1 MEKSAPF
8 LTKINQD
15 FNQGGGSM
23 FEINGI
29 QWDVV
34 WVKPNSD
41 NLRRSDGSI
50 TVAVTDWND
59 KCVYMSNMLR
69 GGFLRRV
76 TAHELVHCFCFS
88 YDVYMP
94 IEEEE
99 RLANWVSE
107 YGEELIMLLDEIMI
121 CVLKNRVA

>member
-1 MEKSAPF
+1 
-8 LTKINQD
+8 
-15 FNQGGGSM
+15 M

-29 QWDVV
+29 QWKIV
-34 WVKPNSD
+34 WVNSNSD
-41 NLRRSDGSI
+41 NLRCSDGSI

-99 RLANWVSE
+99 RLAIWVSE
-107 YGEELIMLLDEIMI
+107 YGEELIILLDDIMRA
-121 CVLKNRVA
+121 LKKAYIA

>member
-1 MEKSAPF
+1 
-8 LTKINQD
+8 
-15 FNQGGGSM
+15 M

-29 QWDVV
+29 KWDIV
-34 WVKPNSD
+34 WVNSNSD

-69 GGFLRRV
+69 GCFLRRV
-76 TAHELVHCFCFS
+76 TAHELVHCFMFS
-88 YDVYMP
+88 YDVHIP

-99 RLANWVSE
+99 FIADWVAT
-107 YGEELIMLLDEIMI
+107 YGTDLIYLLDDLMRNI
-121 CVLKNRVA
+121 LSRVA

>member
-8 LTKINQD
+8 K
-15 FNQGGGSM
+15 QGGGSM

-29 QWDVV
+29 KWDIV
-34 WVKPNSD
+34 WVNPNSD

-76 TAHELVHCFCFS
+76 MAHELVHCFCFS

-99 RLANWVSE
+99 RLAIWVSE
-107 YGEELIMLLDEIMI
+107 YGEELIILLDKIMRY
-121 CVLKNRVA
+121 VLKNRVA